1 MLSLRQKRIF
11 LSARHAF
18 FLIEKFSHQESC
30 DNCVLINQKRFISE
44 RDSALDSGGNSLE
57 HLSPSIHAAS
67 LCLGWGWGLAPWDWS
82 TDSLRDSC
90 GPWG

>member
-1 MLSLRQKRIF
+1 MLNLRKKFFSL
-11 LSARHAF
+11 LGMHF

-30 DNCVLINQKRFISE
+30 ENFVLINQNRFISE

-57 HLSPSIHAAS
+57 HLSLSIHAAS
-67 LCLGWGWGLAPWDWS
+67 LCLGWEWGLAPWDWS
-82 TDSLRDSC
+82 TDSLWDSC